1 MRKEEQKEKAY
12 LQTED
17 RVMKT
22 AAVYFG
28 QELLKTLG
36 IEGEIRLAG
45 PTEQVQLDIRAM
57 SEDFN
62 FILEDGSWVHLEF
75 ESDCVLEKDLV
86 RFRAYDAFLELSY
99 GIRVQTVV
107 VCTAETRIESSKLVR
122 PNGYY
127 EVKIICLR
135 QEDGDEKI
143 KEVLRKQ
150 EKGQILT
157 QEDIAPLLLTPVM
170 GGRSSTYE
178 RICQVME
185 LVHGKNTELEK
196 ETVRRMEAILYA
208 WAVKLLDHETLEKV
222 KEGLRMTL
230 LGQMLVED
238 GRKEGRKE
246 GVSCGEYL
254 KLIRLAAR
262 KMKRGQ
268 SKMEI
273 AEDLLESPETI
284 EKICRAVREHPD
296 YDEKKLYFVLTGEKL
311 D

>member
-1 MRKEEQKEKAY
+1 
-12 LQTED
+12 
-17 RVMKT
+17 MKT

-36 IEGEIRLAG
+36 IEGQIRLAG

-62 FILEDGSWVHLEF
+62 FILEDGSWIHLEF
-75 ESDCVLEKDLV
+75 ESDCVSEKDLV
-86 RFRAYDAFLELSY
+86 RFRAYDAFMELSY
-99 GIRVQTVV
+99 GIQVQTVV
-107 VCTAETRIESSKLVR
+107 VCTAETRIESFRLVR

-143 KEVLRKQ
+143 EEVLRKQ
-150 EKGQILT
+150 EKGEILT

-196 ETVRRMEAILYA
+196 ETVRRMEAVLYA
-208 WAVKLLDHETLEKV
+208 WAVKLLDHETLEEV
-222 KEGLRMTL
+222 KERLRMTL

-238 GRKEGRKE
+238 GIRE
-246 GVSCGEYL
+246 GVSRGEYL
-254 KLIRLAAR
+254 NLIRLAAR

>member
-36 IEGEIRLAG
+36 IEGQIRLAG

-62 FILEDGSWVHLEF
+62 FILEDGSWIHLEF
-75 ESDCVLEKDLV
+75 ESDCVSEKDLV
-86 RFRAYDAFLELSY
+86 RFRAYDAFMELSY
-99 GIRVQTVV
+99 GIQVQTVV
-107 VCTAETRIESSKLVR
+107 VCTAETRIESFRLVR

-143 KEVLRKQ
+143 EEVLRKQ
-150 EKGQILT
+150 EKGEILT

-196 ETVRRMEAILYA
+196 ETVRRMEAVLYA
-208 WAVKLLDHETLEKV
+208 WAVKLLDHETLEELPV
-222 KEGLRMTL
+222 
-230 LGQMLVED
+230 
-238 GRKEGRKE
+238 
-246 GVSCGEYL
+246 
-254 KLIRLAAR
+254 
-262 KMKRGQ
+262 
-268 SKMEI
+268 
-273 AEDLLESPETI
+273 
-284 EKICRAVREHPD
+284 
-296 YDEKKLYFVLTGEKL
+296 
-311 D
+311 

>member
-1 MRKEEQKEKAY
+1 
-12 LQTED
+12 
-17 RVMKT
+17 MKT

-75 ESDCVLEKDLV
+75 KSDCVLEKDLV
-86 RFRAYDAFLELSY
+86 RFRAYDDFMELSY
-99 GIRVQTVV
+99 GIQVQTVV
-107 VCTAETRIESSKLVR
+107 VCTAKTRIESLRLVR

-127 EVKIICLR
+127 EVKIICLK

-143 KEVLRKQ
+143 GEVLRKQ
-150 EKGQILT
+150 EKGEILT

-196 ETVRRMEAILYA
+196 ETVRRMEAVLYA

-254 KLIRLAAR
+254 NLIRLAAR

-268 SKMEI
+268 SEVQI

-284 EKICRAVREHPD
+284 EKICRAVREYPD

>member
-1 MRKEEQKEKAY
+1 MRKGEQKEKAY

-62 FILEDGSWVHLEF
+62 FILEDGSWIHLEF
-75 ESDCVLEKDLV
+75 ESDCVSEKDLV
-86 RFRAYDAFLELSY
+86 RFRAYDAFMELAY
-99 GIRVQTVV
+99 GIQVQTVV
-107 VCTAETRIESSKLVR
+107 VCTAKTRIESSRLVR

-127 EVKIICLR
+127 EVKFICLR

-150 EKGQILT
+150 EKGEILT

-196 ETVRRMEAILYA
+196 KTVQRMEAILYA
-208 WAVKLLDHETLEKV
+208 WAVKLLDHEALEKV
-222 KEGLRMTL
+222 KERLRMTL

-238 GRKEGRKE
+238 GRRE

-262 KMKRGQ
+262 KLKRGQ
-268 SKMEI
+268 SEVQI

-296 YDEKKLYFVLTGEKL
+296 YDEGKLYFVLTGEKL